1 MTESKLRALA
11 AEITKLADSFAS
23 SLEEKNLPEASF
35 DVDSP
40 MSHKGITAD
49 MFMTRQTLCDK
60 LMDMWYLVQGPSESV
75 YNYVHNA
82 IPDAACLNV
91 LNHFNFWAAVPL
103 EGSASYSEIAERVSL
118 PVDVATRFI
127 QHATTLRLF
136 EEVSSSRV
144 KHTSRSAALARQPG
158 LQALVSSV
166 LDITGAPMM
175 AMPSALERFARG
187 KSELTQDL
195 SETAFALFH
204 STGPFGKKH
213 TNSWE
218 YLENDGEGDKR
229 GWRQAKFVEFM
240 KYIREIFH
248 LEGVVL
254 DAYDWQGA
262 GKATVVDVGGS
273 AGHDAILLARKYP
286 DLQLLVQDLPMV
298 KPVFEAE
305 VPDDVRGRVAFVE
318 HDMYQPQTT
327 PADIY
332 MLKLIFHD
340 NSDSECV
347 RILRALTPGLR
358 SGNRVV
364 VIEYIGKVEEGESDE
379 KKDEK
384 EKEEEGEKEKEDEK
398 KEPLPLSIRQMG
410 TATDIRMMAMFNA
423 KERPAESY
431 RGIFKAADERFD
443 VVSIKADPLTFI
455 AVIEAVWRG

>member
-1 MTESKLRALA
+1 MAESQLRALA

-23 SLEEKNLPEASF
+23 SLQEKDLPEASF
-35 DVDSP
+35 AVDSP

-75 YNYVHNA
+75 YNYVHNV

-118 PVDVATRFI
+118 PLDVATRII
-127 QHATTLRLF
+127 QHGTTLRLF
-136 EEVSSSRV
+136 EEVSSSQVR
-144 KHTSRSAALARQPG
+144 HTSRSAALARQSG

-175 AMPSALERFARG
+175 AMTSALEKYSKG
-187 KSELTQDL
+187 KAELTQDL
-195 SETAFALFH
+195 NETAFALFH
-204 STGPFGKKH
+204 STGPFGKKY

-218 YLENDGEGDKR
+218 YLENDGEGEMR

-254 DAYDWQGA
+254 DAYNWQGA
-262 GKATVVDVGGS
+262 GKATVIDVGGS

-286 DLQLLVQDLPMV
+286 DLKLIVQDMPMV
-298 KPVFEAE
+298 RPVFEADL
-305 VPDDVRGRVAFVE
+305 PDDVRDRVSFVE
-318 HDMYQPQTT
+318 HDLYKPQPTE
-327 PADIY
+327 ADIY
-332 MLKLIFHD
+332 MFKLIFHD
-340 NSDSECV
+340 YSESEAAK
-347 RILRALTPGLR
+347 ILNALTPRLR
-358 SGNRVV
+358 SGSRVI
-364 VIEYIGKVEEGESDE
+364 VIEYIGKVDEGESDA
-379 KKDEK
+379 
-384 EKEEEGEKEKEDEK
+384 K

-410 TATDIRMMAMFNA
+410 TATDLRMMAIFNA

-431 RGIFKAADERFD
+431 RGIFKAADERFE
-443 VVSIKADPLTFI
+443 VVSIKADPLTFF
-455 AVIEAVWRG
+455 AVIEAVWSG